1 MIVYK
6 FVSDYVDMINTSSAD
21 IFDQVT
27 DNPGTSV
34 QPSWL
39 AEDVNP
45 LSLLYWDPDKSEECA
60 DLQSLVKLFVAC
72 TQLVN
77 LLVVELVNRSTVI

>member
-6 FVSDYVDMINTSSAD
+6 FVSDCVDMINTSSAD

-39 AEDVNP
+39 AENPPPTAPPQTCNRLLDALDV
-45 LSLLYWDPDKSEECA
+45 
-60 DLQSLVKLFVAC
+60 VA
-72 TQLVN
+72 
-77 LLVVELVNRSTVI
+77 